1 MYILFALALV
11 IGLAGFAAMPKV
23 SADSGTPGVDGAAK
37 WLKMSTPSTTGSVI
51 LPATDIIDIA
61 VGSDGMT
68 IYAVTNRT
76 STDASSKLWKST
88 DGGWTWVDKT
98 AKVTSGVAGM
108 DNFYLVSVAPDDVN
122 FVTVANAT
130 EVAGSINGATTNFA
144 TTDFTGTCILD
155 MDVAEMVGTSRHIL
169 VGTSSNNTEVWLLK
183 AGAFFGGTWADIT
196 NDDPT
201 VGDYANFG
209 TTIDSV
215 TSVAFSPN
223 YATDDGIVIIGAN
236 TTLGGTSNATYLQ
249 RGRIG
254 TTKLWENEITIVDV
268 RPLNTGDCPLLA
280 YDGSAT
286 GIALRQ
292 A

>member
-236 TTLGGTSNATYLQ
+236 RLQ
-249 RGRIG
+249 LFQQLCCPRGFAKPDWQHR
-254 TTKLWENEITIVDV
+254 
-268 RPLNTGDCPLLA
+268 
-280 YDGSAT
+280 
-286 GIALRQ
+286 
-292 A
+292 